1 MMLYERPIDRQM
13 NGDPSLVDA
22 EWYWGDITRD
32 EVNEKLRDAPEGTF
46 LGIFFSN
53 YSEIPSI
60 SMYSSLEIIIV
71 YKRFVFQFEML
82 LAKMVNTP

>member
-1 MMLYERPIDRQM
+1 MASPHLRSMMLYERPIDRQM

-46 LGIFFSN
+46 LGIFFRI
-53 YSEIPSI
+53 IPKYHLYLCIRVS
-60 SMYSSLEIIIV
+60 
-71 YKRFVFQFEML
+71 R
-82 LAKMVNTP
+82 

>member
-1 MMLYERPIDRQM
+1 MLYERPIDRQM

-46 LGIFFSN
+46 LGIL
-53 YSEIPSI
+53 I
-60 SMYSSLEIIIV
+60 S
-71 YKRFVFQFEML
+71 KL
-82 LAKMVNTP
+82 L

>member
-1 MMLYERPIDRQM
+1 MLYERPIDRQM

-46 LGIFFSN
+46 LGILISKLLWNSARKNKSPGQKTREMNQFH
-53 YSEIPSI
+53 EISLTIISI
-60 SMYSSLEIIIV
+60 FW
-71 YKRFVFQFEML
+71 K
-82 LAKMVNTP
+82 

>member
-1 MMLYERPIDRQM
+1 M

-46 LGIFFSN
+46 LGISFSN

-60 SMYSSLEIIIV
+60 SMYS
-71 YKRFVFQFEML
+71 R
-82 LAKMVNTP
+82 